1 MSTNT
6 IRFTYK
12 DNVYYIKTIAYTR
25 IFASTS
31 QQKEETRQLTLT
43 IGDGFLEY
51 DSDTSTPTTLQLM
64 SNLTVQYSHQI
75 HSLKQQI
82 YPSVISKLSILKANR

>member
-6 IRFTYK
+6 IRFTHK
-12 DNVYYIKTIAYTR
+12 DNVSHIKTIAYTR

-43 IGDGFLEY
+43 IGSGFLEY
-51 DSDTSTPTTLQLM
+51 NGDTSTPTTA
-64 SNLTVQYSHQI
+64 STTTDVQFNSAVFTPN
-75 HSLKQQI
+75 S
-82 YPSVISKLSILKANR
+82 